1 MIRCAV
7 HDRGQPVTFERKL
20 MEQFRPIRNL
30 TCRIGQQCG
39 ILCNRKSRDIT
50 GHCPEWGDDLEK
62 TKYIF
67 ALGFFDGVHLGHQA
81 LLKECCALA
90 EAEGAIPAA
99 ITFDKHPQSLFLPKP
114 PVLLSTEADRRRLLH
129 HYGIRVVHTLPV
141 TRETMSIPWERFAER
156 LLELGAAGFVCGDDF
171 RFGHK
176 GQGDSAKLRQ
186 FCEERGLSCRVV
198 EQQTMNGKRISST
211 LIRSRIDS
219 GDMESATRYLG
230 HPHVLTGTV
239 VHGQQIG
246 RKLGFPTANLLIPPS
261 VAVPK
266 FGVYACLCV
275 IDGKSYPAVTNVGT
289 RPTVAGTGVTVEP
302 WILDFSG
309 DLYDRQI
316 RVEFYRFLRPEI
328 KFPDLEA
335 LQQEIL
341 RNAEETRAYLK
352 NREENR

>member
-1 MIRCAV
+1 
-7 HDRGQPVTFERKL
+7 
-20 MEQFRPIRNL
+20 ME
-30 TCRIGQQCG
+30 T
-39 ILCNRKSRDIT
+39 
-50 GHCPEWGDDLEK
+50 

-81 LLKECCALA
+81 LLAECRRLA
-90 EAEGAIPAA
+90 AAQGAVPAA
-99 ITFDKHPQSLFLPKP
+99 ITFDAHPQSLFLPDP

-129 HYGIRVVHTLPV
+129 QYGIRVVHTLPV
-141 TRETMSIPWERFAER
+141 TRETMSIPWEQFAER
-156 LLELGAAGFVCGDDF
+156 LLELGASGFVCGDDF
-171 RFGHK
+171 RFGHR
-176 GQGDSAKLRQ
+176 GEGDSVKLRQ
-186 FCEERGLSCRVV
+186 FCEARGLPCAIVS
-198 EQQTMNGKRISST
+198 EQTLNGRRISST

-246 RKLGFPTANLLIPPS
+246 RKLGFPTANLLIPPA

-266 FGVYACLCV
+266 FGVYACRAV
-275 IDGKSYPAVTNVGT
+275 VDGKSYPAVTNVGT

-302 WILDFSG
+302 WILDFEG

-316 RVEFYRFLRPEI
+316 RVEFYYFLRPEM

-335 LQQEIL
+335 LKAEIL
-341 RNAEETRAYLK
+341 RNAAQTRAYLK
-352 NREENR
+352 NREEEQ

>member
-1 MIRCAV
+1 
-7 HDRGQPVTFERKL
+7 
-20 MEQFRPIRNL
+20 MEA
-30 TCRIGQQCG
+30 
-39 ILCNRKSRDIT
+39 
-50 GHCPEWGDDLEK
+50 

-81 LLKECCALA
+81 LLAECCRLAQANGALS
-90 EAEGAIPAA
+90 AA
-99 ITFDKHPQSLFLPKP
+99 ITFDAHPQSLFLPDP

-129 HYGIRVVHTLPV
+129 KYGIRVVHTLPV
-141 TRETMSIPWERFAER
+141 TRETMAMPWETFLER
-156 LLELGAAGFVCGDDF
+156 LLKLGAVGFVCGDDF
-171 RFGHK
+171 RFGHR
-176 GQGDSAKLRQ
+176 GEGDAAKLQ
-186 FCEERGLSCRVV
+186 EFCAERGLPCVTV
-198 EQQTMNGKRISST
+198 AEQLLNGNRISST

-246 RKLGFPTANLLIPPS
+246 RKLGFPTANLLIPPA

-266 FGVYACLCV
+266 FGVYACVCV
-275 IDGKSYPAVTNVGT
+275 VDGVRYPAVTNVGT

-316 RVEFYRFLRPEI
+316 RVEFYRFLRPEM

-335 LQQEIL
+335 LRQEIL

-352 NREENR
+352 SREENQ